1 MNWML
6 RKSVL
11 SVAGLVLTGSA
22 VAGPA
27 VAAHAAPPSAERFP
41 VTSPRADQG
50 DRDKGGNHQN
60 DRNQGNRDQGD
71 RHDDRDDNRDRRN
84 DRRERAVDIE
94 YQAQP
99 NYYYCGPA
107 STRIALSAAGKYLSQ
122 DDLAEKL
129 GTTEAG
135 TDSAEDVTR
144 VLNELTGGGY
154 RTTEIRESTAS
165 PEQIERLR
173 ADVVDALEAGDPVV
187 ANVKGSAVDTDSGL
201 HSFPGGHYLTV
212 VAYRDGGDIVRI
224 ADPADP
230 VGEYWMTTERLAHWI
245 AERGYSS

>member
-6 RKSVL
+6 RKSLL
-11 SVAGLVLTGSA
+11 SVAGLALTGGA

-27 VAAHAAPPSAERFP
+27 VAAHATPPKADRFP
-41 VTSPRADQG
+41 TSSPRADQG
-50 DRDKGGNHQN
+50 DRDRHDRSDGR
-60 DRNQGNRDQGD
+60 DRN
-71 RHDDRDDNRDRRN
+71 DDRKDRDRR
-84 DRRERAVDIE
+84 DDRRRERTVGIE

-99 NYYYCGPA
+99 NFYYCGPA
-107 STRIALSAAGKYLSQ
+107 ATRIALSAAGKHLSQ
-122 DDLAEKL
+122 DDLARKL

-135 TDSAEDVTR
+135 TNSAEDVTR
-144 VLNELTGGGY
+144 VLNELAGGY
-154 RTTEIRESTAS
+154 RTTEIRESAAS

-173 ADVVDALEAGDPVV
+173 ADVVDALDAGDPVV
-187 ANVKGSAVDTDSGL
+187 ANIKGSTVDTDGRA

-212 VAYRDGGDIVRI
+212 VAYRDGGDVVRI